1 MSSAQSRRPARRM
14 IHEFRWR
21 LGLTG
26 ALAFSENV
34 AMLLYPFTIGLAVN
48 DLVADSLRG
57 LVVFVAMWLAHTV
70 VAFVRQRLDTRTYTA
85 MQTAL
90 VTEMVAAQRAAGV
103 PTSSIVARSHLAQQF
118 VDFLDE
124 TVPLLLA
131 AAFGFVGSLVMLLLY
146 DPSIGLAALVLVVPV
161 GVLNLGL
168 SRRSARMHQEL
179 NDQLEREADVIRHG
193 DHAAV
198 RTHFLGLARRRVALS
213 DAEAH
218 TWGVLELFVIV
229 LSCFAFVRAT
239 DVTGEPGTIY
249 ALIAYVWNYVASFDA
264 VPSSVQDLANI
275 RDIVA
280 RLDHDDTDPDDTD
293 HGEADERA

>member
-1 MSSAQSRRPARRM
+1 MPSDTTLSPARRVM
-14 IHEFRWR
+14 REFRWR
-21 LGLTG
+21 LGTTG
-26 ALAFSENV
+26 LLAFSENI

-48 DLVADSLRG
+48 DLIAGSWRG
-57 LVVFVAMWLAHTV
+57 LVVFVALWLAHTA
-70 VAFVRQRLDTRTYTA
+70 VAFTRQRLDTRTYTA

-146 DPSIGLAALVLVVPV
+146 DPLIGLAALAVVVPV

-168 SRRSARMHQEL
+168 SRRSARMHREV
-179 NDQLEREADVIRHG
+179 NDHLEREADVIRHG
-193 DHAAV
+193 DHTAV

-213 DAEAH
+213 DAEAR

-229 LSCFAFVRAT
+229 LACFAFVRAT

-264 VPSSVQDLANI
+264 LPSSVQDLANI
-275 RDIVA
+275 RDIVSRLA
-280 RLDHDDTDPDDTD
+280 RDTSDEERDD
-293 HGEADERA
+293 ANDEPG